1 MVDIAEKVR
10 ENRLRRQARRLRLEL
25 QKSRAKAV
33 RVDDRGLWR
42 IADGRRRGRW
52 GRRWELSLDEAETI
66 LREVEAQERARA
78 GAG

>member
-10 ENRLRRQARRLRLEL
+10 ENRLRRQARRLGLEL

-42 IADGRRRGRW
+42 IADGRSRARW
-52 GRRWELSLDEAETI
+52 GRRWELTWTRPKRSCGTWKP
-66 LREVEAQERARA
+66 RN
-78 GAG
+78 